1 MKHNKTI
8 KILEFIM
15 INLLYCG
22 NDKVFDGLLI
32 SLLSAS
38 KNTKDSIRAYVLT
51 MDLSDVDERYQPLTE
66 SHRQFLENTIKKQN
80 PNNTVSLIDITE
92 IYKNSM
98 LNSKNL
104 KNHFTPY
111 AQLRLF
117 ADVINEIPYKVIYL
131 DTDTV
136 VNGDL
141 KDLFRIDITHYE
153 LACVKD
159 LYNWLN
165 PYRWKVKKYFNSGVL
180 LLNMKNIR
188 KTKLFQNARNLVANK
203 KMISP
208 DQDALNFL
216 VKSKLMLP
224 DKFNSKDK
232 YYKDIVVH
240 HFCNVR
246 KKGNFFFRVK
256 PWHVDLVKQKMNA
269 YNDLLDEYLTLK
281 KEFEYSQPKKPQED
295 KPIKSKE
302 TKPSKSKEKPGKP
315 QKKKTLKPQE
325 EQINEQE
332 IQVKES

>member
-1 MKHNKTI
+1 
-8 KILEFIM
+8 M

-38 KNTKDSIRAYVLT
+38 KNTKDTIHAYVLT
-51 MDLSDVDERYQPLTE
+51 MDLSDIDAKYQPITE
-66 SHRQFLENTIKKQN
+66 KHRTFIENVIKKYN
-80 PNNTVSLIDITE
+80 ENNAITLIDITTM
-92 IYKNSM
+92 YKESM

-117 ADVINEIPYKVIYL
+117 ADMIDEIPYKIIYL
-131 DTDTV
+131 DTDTI

-141 KDLFRIDITHYE
+141 KEMFKIDVTNYE
-153 LACVKD
+153 LASVDD

-165 PYRWKVKKYFNSGVL
+165 PYRWKVRHYFNSGVL
-180 LLNMKNIR
+180 LLNMKKIR
-188 KTKLFQNARNLVANK
+188 KTKLFKKSRELVANK

-216 VKSKLMLP
+216 VKDKLVLP
-224 DKFNSKDK
+224 EKFNAKDK
-232 YYKDIVVH
+232 YYKEIIVH

-256 PWHVDLVKQKMNA
+256 PWHVELVKQKMDA

-281 KEFEYSQPKKPQED
+281 KEFE
-295 KPIKSKE
+295 
-302 TKPSKSKEKPGKP
+302 EKYTE
-315 QKKKTLKPQE
+315 KKTD
-325 EQINEQE
+325 
-332 IQVKES
+332 

>member
-1 MKHNKTI
+1 
-8 KILEFIM
+8 M

-38 KNTKDSIRAYVLT
+38 KNTKDTLRAYVLT
-51 MDLSDVDERYQPLTE
+51 MDLSDVDEKYQPLTE
-66 SHRQFLENTIKKQN
+66 SHRKFIEDAIKKN
-80 PNNTVSLIDITE
+80 NSDNTVTLIDITKL
-92 IYKNSM
+92 YKESM

-117 ADVINEIPYKVIYL
+117 ADMIPEIPYKIIYL
-131 DTDTV
+131 DTDTI

-141 KDLFRIDITHYE
+141 KELFKIDITNYE

-165 PYRWKVKKYFNSGVL
+165 PYRWKVGKYFNSGVL
-180 LLNMKNIR
+180 LLNMKAIR
-188 KTKLFQNARNLVANK
+188 KSKLFKKSRELVATK

-216 VKSKLMLP
+216 VKDKLVLP
-224 DKFNSKDK
+224 EKFNAKDK
-232 YYKDIVVH
+232 YYKDIIVH

-246 KKGNFFFRVK
+246 KKHHFFFRVK
-256 PWHVDLVKQKMNA
+256 PWMVDLVKQKMDA
-269 YNDLLDEYLTLK
+269 YNDLLDEYSELK
-281 KEFEYSQPKKPQED
+281 KTFEEKQTHKKAD
-295 KPIKSKE
+295 
-302 TKPSKSKEKPGKP
+302 
-315 QKKKTLKPQE
+315 
-325 EQINEQE
+325 
-332 IQVKES
+332 

>member
-1 MKHNKTI
+1 
-8 KILEFIM
+8 M

-38 KNTKDSIRAYVLT
+38 KNTKDTIHAYVLT
-51 MDLSDVDERYQPLTE
+51 MDLSDIDVKYQPITE
-66 SHRQFLENTIKKQN
+66 THRKFIENVIKKYNNNNTI
-80 PNNTVSLIDITE
+80 TLIDITKM
-92 IYKNSM
+92 YKESM

-117 ADVINEIPYKVIYL
+117 ADMIDEIPYKIIYL
-131 DTDTV
+131 DTDTI

-141 KDLFRIDITHYE
+141 KEMFKIDVTNYE
-153 LACVKD
+153 LACVDD

-165 PYRWKVKKYFNSGVL
+165 PYRWKVRHYFNSGVL
-180 LLNMKNIR
+180 LLNMKKIR
-188 KTKLFQNARNLVANK
+188 KTKLFKKSRELVANK

-216 VKSKLMLP
+216 VKDKLVLP
-224 DKFNSKDK
+224 ERFNAKDK

-246 KKGNFFFRVK
+246 KKHHFFFRVK

-269 YNDLLDEYLTLK
+269 YNELLDEYLTLK
-281 KEFEYSQPKKPQED
+281 KEFE
-295 KPIKSKE
+295 
-302 TKPSKSKEKPGKP
+302 EKLTN
-315 QKKKTLKPQE
+315 KKTD
-325 EQINEQE
+325 
-332 IQVKES
+332 

>member
-1 MKHNKTI
+1 
-8 KILEFIM
+8 M

-38 KNTKDSIRAYVLT
+38 KNTKDTLRAYVLT
-51 MDLSDVDERYQPLTE
+51 MDLSDVDEKYQPLTE
-66 SHRQFLENTIKKQN
+66 SHRKFIEDAIKKNN
-80 PNNTVSLIDITE
+80 PDSTVTLIDITKL
-92 IYKNSM
+92 YKESM

-117 ADVINEIPYKVIYL
+117 ADMIPEIPYKIIYL
-131 DTDTV
+131 DTDTI

-141 KDLFRIDITHYE
+141 KELFKIDITNYE

-180 LLNMKNIR
+180 LLNMKAIR
-188 KTKLFQNARNLVANK
+188 KSKLFKKSRELVANK

-216 VKSKLMLP
+216 VKDKLVLP
-224 DKFNSKDK
+224 EKFNAKDK
-232 YYKDIVVH
+232 YYKEIIVH

-246 KKGNFFFRVK
+246 KRHHFFFRVK
-256 PWHVDLVKQKMNA
+256 PWMVDLVKQKMDA
-269 YNDLLDEYLTLK
+269 YNDLLDEYLELK
-281 KEFEYSQPKKPQED
+281 KIFEETQTHKKAD
-295 KPIKSKE
+295 
-302 TKPSKSKEKPGKP
+302 
-315 QKKKTLKPQE
+315 
-325 EQINEQE
+325 
-332 IQVKES
+332 